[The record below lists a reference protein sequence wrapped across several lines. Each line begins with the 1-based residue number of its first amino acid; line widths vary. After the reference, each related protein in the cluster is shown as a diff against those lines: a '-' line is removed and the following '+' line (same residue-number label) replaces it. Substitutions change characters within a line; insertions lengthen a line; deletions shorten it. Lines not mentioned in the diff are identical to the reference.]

1 MSKLWNSVEFSIPF
15 SYNIVYVVCNT
26 LRRWLMR
33 KLLSLMLV
41 LVLTGS
47 LFIGCAKK
55 EDPAVE
61 TPVVETPGTEEPAV
75 EQPAVDGEYADGIY
89 FATEDVFAEG
99 SGWKGVL
106 TLEVVDGKIAM
117 VDWNAAHTSAG
128 KDKKTSSIDGDYGMV
143 AKANAQSEWHEQA
156 TLVEEYLVENQTF
169 AGINYIDADGHTDTI
184 AGVSVHVN
192 DFEALVEKALATG
205 PVGTGMYKDGYFYAE
220 QADFSDSGWKDTAS
234 FTVINGNIVA
244 ANWSGISKDGD
255 KDKKTASIDGD
266 YGMVAFGNASS
277 EWHEQAIEVENF
289 LMNTQEVDAV
299 TADAV
304 AGVSITIDGF
314 LALAKEALELR

>member
-1 MSKLWNSVEFSIPF
+1 
-15 SYNIVYVVCNT
+15 
-26 LRRWLMR
+26 MR

-47 LFIGCAKK
+47 LFIGCAK
-55 EDPAVE
+55 EE
-61 TPVVETPGTEEPAV
+61 EPVVETPVEETPVTEEPAT
-75 EQPAVDGEYADGIY
+75 EEPAVDGEYADGIY

-99 SGWKGVL
+99 SGWKGAL
-106 TLEVVDGKIAM
+106 TLEVVDGKIAS
-117 VDWNAAHTSAG
+117 VDWNAAHISAG
-128 KDKKTSSIDGDYGMV
+128 KDKKTASIDGDYGMV
-143 AKANAQSEWHEQA
+143 AKGNAQAEWHEQA
-156 TLVEEYLVENQTF
+156 ALVEAYLIENQTL
-169 AGINYIDADGHTDTI
+169 AGINYTDEEGHTDTI

-192 DFEALVEKALATG
+192 DFEALVEKALSTG

-220 QADFSDSGWKDTAS
+220 QADFSDSGWKDTVS

-244 ANWSGISKDGD
+244 ANWNGISKDGD

-266 YGMVAFGNASS
+266 YGMVAYGKASS

-289 LMNTQEVDAV
+289 LVNTQEVDAI

-304 AGVSITIDGF
+304 AGVSIGVDGF
-314 LALAKEALELR
+314 MELAKEALELR

>member
-1 MSKLWNSVEFSIPF
+1 
-15 SYNIVYVVCNT
+15 
-26 LRRWLMR
+26 MR

-47 LFIGCAKK
+47 LFIGCAK
-55 EDPAVE
+55 EE
-61 TPVVETPGTEEPAV
+61 EPVVETPVEETPVTEEPAT
-75 EQPAVDGEYADGIY
+75 EEPAVDGEYADGIY

-106 TLEVVDGKIAM
+106 TLEVAGGKIAS
-117 VDWNAAHTSAG
+117 VDWNAAHISAG

-143 AKANAQSEWHEQA
+143 AKANAQAEWHEQA
-156 TLVEEYLVENQTF
+156 ALVEAYLIENQTL
-169 AGINYIDADGHTDTI
+169 AGINYTDEEGHTDTI

-192 DFEALVEKALATG
+192 DFEALVEKALSTG

-220 QADFSDSGWKDTAS
+220 QADFSDSGWKDTVS

-244 ANWSGISKDGD
+244 ANWNGISNDGD

-266 YGMVAFGNASS
+266 YGMVAYGKASS
-277 EWHEQAIEVENF
+277 EWHEQAMEVENF
-289 LMNTQEVDAV
+289 LLNTQEVDAIV
-299 TADAV
+299 ADAV
-304 AGVSITIDGF
+304 AGVSIGVDGF
-314 LALAKEALELR
+314 TELAKEALELR